1 VRRGRGLMPSGA
13 GQLSSGAAVRAAG
26 QVPSPSGRRPDRSLP
41 CPPRPVP
48 PWGMSVQ
55 PVERTSSVHT
65 SGVQVSGA
73 SRCPDGQ
80 ACGVRGAAAAL
91 SAPRRTGVRAAP
103 RLGAAGRRA
112 LVVGGR
118 RGRLPC
124 IGPDQKRRGRRWP
137 WLACT
142 RVDRSPGPPLGRRP
156 GSGAAWPPGR
166 HGRWSRARVP
176 AGWRGS
182 MGQSRCSQAP
192 AGRPGQVAGVMAG
205 HGPGPRGDDHAE
217 WSLGLVVVPGLS
229 APEGPLGSVGRSLR
243 PQRGRR
249 A

>member
-55 PVERTSSVHT
+55 PVERTSSVHA

-73 SRCPDGQ
+73 SRCPDRQ

-103 RLGAAGRRA
+103 GWAQRVDVPSWSAGGVVACLASGLTRSGGGGVGRGWLAPGSTGAQGRRLAGVPAPAPPGRRA
-112 LVVGGR
+112 
-118 RGRLPC
+118 
-124 IGPDQKRRGRRWP
+124 D
-137 WLACT
+137 T
-142 RVDRSPGPPLGRRP
+142 
-156 GSGAAWPPGR
+156 GA
-166 HGRWSRARVP
+166 
-176 AGWRGS
+176 
-182 MGQSRCSQAP
+182 
-192 AGRPGQVAGVMAG
+192 
-205 HGPGPRGDDHAE
+205 GPGPGCR
-217 WSLGLVVVPGLS
+217 PGGGGAWDRAD
-229 APEGPLGSVGRSLR
+229 APRPPQGVLGRS
-243 PQRGRR
+243 PV
-249 A
+249 